1 MILTRPAA
9 ARAEITTWARAL
21 NALLPGSCQTETALL
36 PAPFWVHLRVEPA
49 HFDWRWRE
57 RPALALLGPA
67 LALLAWEALARDP
80 LVRLRRVQ
88 AESIVNDN

>member
-57 RPALALLGPA
+57 RPV